1 MVTVKEIIQPDETQI
16 KEIRKL
22 ERICK
27 KHDGLQTSLFLDASL
42 NFNKEMKS
50 FLLLYDGDNLVSVM
64 AIFAPTRNE
73 AELSALTLPQSRRKG
88 YFNRLYFRAVDEIK
102 RVGIK
107 DVLFTC
113 ERCSDSGFE
122 AISSRN
128 AKLDHT
134 EYSLKFN
141 KDDSTILSQ
150 ADFTLVLCEAAA
162 DELDTLAALSA
173 KVFDESEEDAKG
185 FVTHALESEN
195 RTQFV
200 AKLDGKPIGMVS
212 TGDEQGD
219 VTIYGV
225 GILPEYRG
233 KGYGRQM
240 LTLALKTILAKGCQN
255 ILIEVDST
263 NNVAYKLY
271 TSSGFEEE
279 STVDYY
285 RKKL

>member
-1 MVTVKEIIQPDETQI
+1 MTTVKEIIQPDETQS

-42 NFNKEMKS
+42 NFDKEMKS

-73 AELSALTLPQSRRKG
+73 AELSALTLPQARQKG

-102 RVGIK
+102 KYGIK
-107 DVLFTC
+107 EVLFTC

-122 AISSRN
+122 TVSAHG

-134 EYSLKFN
+134 EYSLKFHTE
-141 KDDSTILSQ
+141 DSAILSE
-150 ADFTLVLCEAAA
+150 ADFTLELCEASA
-162 DELDTLAALSA
+162 DELDTLTALSA
-173 KVFDESEEDAKG
+173 KVFDKSEEDEKS
-185 FVTHALESEN
+185 FVTSAFAAEN

-200 AKLDGKPIGMVS
+200 AKLEGKPIGMVS

-240 LTLALKTILAKGCQN
+240 LTLALKTLLGKGYQN
-255 ILIEVDST
+255 IRIDVDST
-263 NNVAYKLY
+263 NDAAHKLY
-271 TSSGFEEE
+271 SSSGFAEE